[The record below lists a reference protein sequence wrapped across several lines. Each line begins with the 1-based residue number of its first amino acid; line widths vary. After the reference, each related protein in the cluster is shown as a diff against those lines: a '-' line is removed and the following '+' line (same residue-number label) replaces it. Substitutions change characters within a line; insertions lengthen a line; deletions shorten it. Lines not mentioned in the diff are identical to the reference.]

1 MRRKTITIILIG
13 LLILSTVSFISDQ
26 PSNVSFANT
35 DKKTDTGDLLDDLF
49 DKDKRDSEKSK
60 DDKKKKDKKERFETR
75 VIEADYK
82 DKLAEWDKK
91 GIEDTKGFEKVIL
104 PEEFTIPKKEV
115 ELTSHEEYDGGS
127 VFRWEEQ
134 TKELQLSINV
144 PKEGLYT
151 IEVDY
156 YALPGKIIPIE
167 RGIKVNGE
175 FQYYESRRIVLPR
188 LWKDTVKKFEED
200 RLGNQ
205 VYPKQE
211 EIHTWQNRP
220 FMDASYLY
228 DRPLKFHLKKGEN
241 TISLL
246 NIREP
251 MLLGQVTVKSP
262 EKHASYKEY
271 LQKHDDEEQ
280 TKGLLEIE
288 AEHPYSKSD
297 SSIRALSNGEPN
309 VTPNRGSKLSLNAFG
324 GDTWQA
330 GGQAVTWKIQ
340 VDETGFYQLAFKYN
354 QYFNVNVPVYRTIKI
369 DGEVPFGEML
379 KYPFDYT
386 TEWRNETLSDANGKP
401 YQFFLTKGEHE
412 LTLISNPSPYQPV
425 ISTIKDVM
433 KEVNDLSLEI
443 QMATGKSSDIYRD
456 WDIEEQI
463 PDIVPRL
470 NRLAGELREK
480 YEYLEKLSDSK
491 PDQARNLMI
500 SAKQMEDIADEPAKI
515 PVRFKELSQ
524 SSGSVTQKLGD
535 LLLLLPN
542 QPLQFD
548 KFYVY
553 SDKKLPDAKANLLQ
567 KASSMAVNF
576 FSSFTKDYNQVSS
589 TDEDSIEIWVN
600 RPRQY
605 VMLMQQMANE
615 DFTKET
621 GIKVNL
627 SLMPSEEKLIL
638 ANASNESPDLA
649 LGVTQKFPFELSVRQ
664 ALADLSKFP
673 DYDQV
678 AKRFSPGALLPF
690 IYDEGTYALPETQ
703 EFYVLFYR
711 KDILQALNMSVPD
724 TWEDVRKMLPKL
736 QRFGMNFYVP
746 IAGMGG
752 LKESPVT
759 VPYIYQNG
767 GELFNEDGMSTAI
780 GSNAALK
787 GFKQMTNLFTIYSM
801 PLQVPNFYSH
811 FRQGDLPIGIADF
824 DNYVKIT
831 AAAPELQGW
840 WGVAPYPGVKNDDG
854 EVVRWAPGTGKGVIM
869 FDSSDKKDDAWE
881 FIKWWT
887 SKDTQSEFGNLIET
901 IYGTEFRWNTSNVEA
916 LSELPWPDEDLKVI
930 KEQWEWLRDIPHV
943 PGDYML
949 EREISN
955 AWNEVV
961 FEGENERKAIEDAV
975 ITTNREMRKKLE
987 EFGFIKNG
995 KVVKELEVPTVEK
1008 IKSKGEAGETS
1019 YEYRAERQH

>member
-1 MRRKTITIILIG
+1 MRRKTITILLIG
-13 LLILSTVSFISDQ
+13 LLILSTGSFLNQSSHVSY
-26 PSNVSFANT
+26 ANT
-35 DKKTDTGDLLDDLF
+35 DKKSDTGDLLDDLF
-49 DKDKRDSEKSK
+49 DKDKKDSDKSK
-60 DDKKKKDKKERFETR
+60 DDNKKKDKKENFETR

-82 DKLAEWDKK
+82 DKLIEWDKK
-91 GIEDTKGFEKVIL
+91 GIKATKGFEKVIE
-104 PEEFTIPKKEV
+104 PEEFTSSNKEA
-115 ELTSHEEYDGGS
+115 ELTSHDEYDGNA
-127 VFRWEEQ
+127 FRWEEQ

-144 PKEGLYT
+144 PKEGLYE

-156 YALPGKIIPIE
+156 FALPGKIIPIE
-167 RGIKVNGE
+167 RGIKINGD

-188 LWKDTVKKFEED
+188 LWKDTVNKFEED
-200 RLGNQ
+200 KLGNQ

-211 EIHTWQNRP
+211 EIHTWQSRP
-220 FMDASYLY
+220 FMDASYLF
-228 DRPLKFHLKKGEN
+228 DSPLKFHLKKGEN

-251 MLLGQVTVKSP
+251 MLLGDITVKSP
-262 EKHASYKEY
+262 EKHPSYKEY
-271 LQKHDDEEQ
+271 LQKHDGKE

-324 GDTWQA
+324 GDTWKA
-330 GGQAVTWKIQ
+330 GGQAVTWKIK
-340 VDETGFYQLAFKYN
+340 VDETGFYQLGFKYN

-369 DGEVPFGEML
+369 DGEIPFDDML
-379 KYPFDYT
+379 KYPFEYT
-386 TEWRNETLSDANGKP
+386 TEWKNETLSDANGKP
-401 YQFFLTKGEHE
+401 YQFFLEKGEHE
-412 LTLISNPSPYQPV
+412 LTLVSNPSPYQPV

-443 QMATGKSSDIYRD
+443 QMATGKSKDLYRD

-470 NRLAGELREK
+470 NELAGKLRDR

-491 PDQARNLMI
+491 PDQARNLII
-500 SAKQMEDIADEPAKI
+500 SAKQMEDIAREPGEI

-553 SDKKLPDAKANLLQ
+553 SDKNLPGAKANLLQ
-567 KASSMAVNF
+567 KAGSMAANF

-589 TDEDSIEIWVN
+589 SDEESIEIWVN

-649 LGVTQKFPFELSVRQ
+649 LGVNQKFPFELSVRG
-664 ALADLSKFP
+664 ALADLSQFP

-690 IYDEGTYALPETQ
+690 MYDDGTYALPETQ

-711 KDILQALNMSVPD
+711 KDILQALDMSVPD
-724 TWEDVRKMLPKL
+724 TWDDVRKMLPKL

-746 IAGMGG
+746 IAGLGG
-752 LKESPVT
+752 LKEAKVT

-780 GSNAALK
+780 GSDAALK
-787 GFKQMTNLFTIYSM
+787 GFKQMTDLFTIYSM

-840 WGVAPYPGVKNDDG
+840 WGIAPYPGVKNEDG

-869 FDSSDKKDDAWE
+869 FDSSDKKKETWE

-887 SKDTQSEFGNLIET
+887 SKETQSEFGNLIET

-916 LSELPWPDEDLKVI
+916 LSELPWPDEDLDVI
-930 KEQWEWLRDIPHV
+930 KDQWKWLRDIPHV

-961 FEGENERKAIEDAV
+961 FEGENERKAVEDAV

-987 EFGFIKNG
+987 EFGFIKDG
-995 KVVKELEVPTVEK
+995 KVVEELKVPSIEK
-1008 IKSKGEAGETS
+1008 IQSKGEAGETS
-1019 YEYRAERQH
+1019 YEYRTKRQN